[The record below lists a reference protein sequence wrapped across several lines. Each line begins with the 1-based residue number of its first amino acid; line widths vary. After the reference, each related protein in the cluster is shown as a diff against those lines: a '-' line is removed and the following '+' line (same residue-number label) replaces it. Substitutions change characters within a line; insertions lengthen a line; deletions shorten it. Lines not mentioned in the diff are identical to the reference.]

1 MAKLTQKHLDALKR
15 LIDMP
20 MNQLRHYVASGE
32 TTAERLEETRGMTRG
47 DLIVEAI
54 EVGMVG
60 SLGVEDDEC
69 LSKDEQTDTLLNCED
84 RKCVYGYMTLCAKCR
99 QSTDVPS
106 HVDVNTVIHGFP
118 ATQCEMCKGHK

>member
-1 MAKLTQKHLDALKR
+1 MTKLTQKHLDALKR

-20 MNQLRHYVASGE
+20 MKQLKEYVASGE

-60 SLGVEDDEC
+60 SLGVEDD
-69 LSKDEQTDTLLNCED
+69 D
-84 RKCVYGYMTLCAKCR
+84 
-99 QSTDVPS
+99 
-106 HVDVNTVIHGFP
+106 
-118 ATQCEMCKGHK
+118 